1 MRRLSIPF
9 IGRVSRKLGFRS
21 ERGAVLAFFAVA
33 IVMLVG
39 FTAFTIDYGRIY
51 LERRELQSG
60 ADAAALAVATD
71 CALGDC
77 GSSIEQHDT
86 AEQYADANASD
97 NRAWADDVTVDLGAQ
112 TVRVHAST
120 EDSSGDNNFDMMF
133 AQVIGYDGFTV
144 GAEATVAWGAP
155 DGLATL
161 PITFSLC
168 EWNNF
173 TAPFFPWEDWPP
185 SPLPPVGDSVTLFFH
200 GDTEVCHDSPSGA
213 DLPGGF
219 GWLDTPSGTCETE
232 VFTDDWV
239 PDDPGASPSTGCS
252 ASVMENLV
260 GTVVLI
266 PYFDEFVGTGAGAEY
281 HIAGFGAF
289 YLTGYNFAGQY
300 KEASL
305 VTGLQVCT
313 GEDRCLEGFLID
325 DYVLSGPP
333 GGSSDFGVTVI
344 GFVG

>member
-1 MRRLSIPF
+1 MRRVRMRFMSWLSN
-9 IGRVSRKLGFRS
+9 KLGFRD
-21 ERGAVLAFFAVA
+21 ERGAVLAFFAVTL
-33 IVMLVG
+33 VMLLG
-39 FTAFTIDYGRIY
+39 FTAFTIDFGRIY
-51 LERRELQSG
+51 SERRELQNG
-60 ADAAALAVATD
+60 ADAAALAIATD
-71 CALGDC
+71 CAFGDC
-77 GSSIEQHDT
+77 GSSIEQYNT

-97 NRAWADDVTVDLGAQ
+97 DRAWVDDVTVDLGAQ

-120 EDSSGDNNFDMMF
+120 EESDGDNNFDMMF
-133 AQVIGYDGFTV
+133 AQVIGFDDFTV

-173 TAPFFPWEDWPP
+173 APELFFPWEEW
-185 SPLPPVGDSVTLFFH
+185 SPTPTEGMVTLFFH
-200 GDTEVCHDSPSGA
+200 GDAEICHDSPSGA

-232 VFTDDWV
+232 VFNDGWV
-239 PDDPGASPSTGCS
+239 ADDPGASPSTGCS
-252 ASVMENLV
+252 ANIMENLV

-266 PYFDEFVGTGAGAEY
+266 PYFNEFDGTGAGAEY

-300 KEASL
+300 KERSL
-305 VTGLQVCT
+305 VTGNQVCT
-313 GEDRCLEGFLID
+313 GEDRCLEGFLIK
-325 DYVLSGPP
+325 DYVVSGTP
-333 GGSSDFGVTVI
+333 GGGGTDFGVVVV

>member
-1 MRRLSIPF
+1 MRRLDNRTRFLKHGRWGSSDESGAVIVMVALSMVMLF
-9 IGRVSRKLGFRS
+9 GFLAIVVDFGRVY
-21 ERGAVLAFFAVA
+21 
-33 IVMLVG
+33 
-39 FTAFTIDYGRIY
+39 T
-51 LERRELQSG
+51 ERRELQNG
-60 ADAAALAVATD
+60 ADAAALAVARD
-71 CALGDC
+71 CASGGCLDGYDPY
-77 GSSIEQHDT
+77 II
-86 AEQYADANASD
+86 AETYADANASD
-97 NRAWADDVTVDLGAQ
+97 DLAWVDDVTIDFGAQ
-112 TVRVHAST
+112 TVKVHTAT
-120 EDSSGDNNFDMMF
+120 EDPGGDHHFDMVF
-133 AQVIGYDGFTV
+133 AQLIGYDGLTV
-144 GAEATVAWGAP
+144 DAEATVAWGAP

-173 TAPFFPWEDWPP
+173 TAPFFPWDEWSP
-185 SPLPPVGDSVTLFFH
+185 SSLPGEGSLVTLFFH